1 MDTELDI
8 IQRFF
13 QEVENICTHEQ
24 ALQEERNRKGENYN
38 LFSILN
44 IERYELKHS
53 ALIANLLDPK
63 GSHGCGDAF
72 LRAFFEIA
80 LKERAYPFEDCT
92 HLHSYTEYY
101 TGPIAGDTGGR
112 IDILVKSSHYGL
124 IIENKIYAGDQ
135 DKQLIRYDNYGKEVF
150 GADGYLLVYL
160 TLYGYDASKESTAT
174 KSAEEVGYLRLS
186 YAEDILR
193 WLEQC
198 VRLADDKPLVRESL
212 NQYIRTI
219 KQLTYQDMNQEN
231 IQKII
236 ELTISH
242 SKTVAT
248 ILAHEAKI
256 AKEIRDKYIF
266 PKLEEYAKEKGWH
279 FCAKPDLTNPTEIQF
294 QKDDYDSCIFISA
307 GNSRTTTIWDRV
319 WIGVEYIPQHKTEA
333 NAPID
338 KLICLTESN
347 DSYPKGWEYLTPWDW
362 ESAKNFDKMKEEVVN
377 KVTKKLDEIIKELGK
392 EQIKQS
398 CHTLHNSLITSEGK
412 TSSSSKEKEV

>member
-1 MDTELDI
+1 MDTELD

-13 QEVENICTHEQ
+13 QEVASICALGQ
-24 ALQEERNRKGENYN
+24 AQQEERNRKGENYN

-80 LKERAYPFEDCT
+80 LKGTAYPFESST
-92 HLHSYTEYY
+92 PPQSYTEYY
-101 TGPIAGDTGGR
+101 TGPIVGDTGGR

-135 DKQLIRYDNYGKEVF
+135 DTQLTRYDNYGKETF
-150 GADGYLLVYL
+150 GADKYLLAYL

-198 VRLADDKPLVRESL
+198 VRLADNKPLVRESL

-219 KQLTYQDMNQEN
+219 KQLTYQDMNQDN
-231 IQKII
+231 IEKII
-236 ELTISH
+236 NLAVDYPEV
-242 SKTVAT
+242 VAT
-248 ILAHEAKI
+248 LSSKRDAI
-256 AKEIRDKYIF
+256 AQRIRKKYIF
-266 PKLEEYAKEKGWH
+266 DELKKYADQKGW
-279 FCAKPDLTNPTEIQF
+279 LY
-294 QKDDYDSCIFISA
+294 DDSESSYNEEEPKIRFRKEGWDGSIIISA
-307 GNSRTTTIWDRV
+307 DSEDKKSNYGWWINL
-319 WIGVEYIPQHKTEA
+319 WIGIDSKVTGAKKLACLEKQSPEYPM
-333 NAPID
+333 
-338 KLICLTESN
+338 
-347 DSYPKGWEYLTPWDW
+347 GWEYLTTPNWY
-362 ESAKNFDKMKEEVVN
+362 SAENFPAMKESVAEEIIN
-377 KVTKKLDEIIKELGK
+377 KLDEIIEELGVK
-392 EQIKQS
+392 
-398 CHTLHNSLITSEGK
+398 
-412 TSSSSKEKEV
+412 

>member
-1 MDTELDI
+1 MDTELD

-13 QEVENICTHEQ
+13 QEVASICALGQ
-24 ALQEERNRKGENYN
+24 AQQEERNRKGENYN
-38 LFSILN
+38 LFSILS

-80 LKERAYPFEDCT
+80 LKGTAYPFEKCT
-92 HLHSYTEYY
+92 LPHSYTEYY

-135 DKQLIRYDNYGKEVF
+135 DKQLTRYDNYGRETF

-160 TLYGYDASKESTAT
+160 TLYGCDASKESTAT

-198 VRLADDKPLVRESL
+198 VRLADNKPLVRESL

-219 KQLTYQDMNQEN
+219 KHLTYQDMNQED
-231 IQKII
+231 IKKII
-236 ELTISH
+236 DLAVDHPEV
-242 SKTVAT
+242 VAT
-248 ILAHEAKI
+248 LSSKRDAI
-256 AKEIRDKYIF
+256 AQGIREKYIF
-266 PKLEEYAKEKGWH
+266 AELKKYADQKGW
-279 FCAKPDLTNPTEIQF
+279 LY
-294 QKDDYDSCIFISA
+294 DDSESSYNEEEPKIRFRKEGWDGSIIISA
-307 GNSRTTTIWDRV
+307 DSENKKSNYGWWMNL
-319 WIGVEYIPQHKTEA
+319 WIGIDSKEAGAKKLACLEKQSPEYPM
-333 NAPID
+333 
-338 KLICLTESN
+338 
-347 DSYPKGWEYLTPWDW
+347 GWEYLTTPNWY
-362 ESAKNFDKMKEEVVN
+362 SAENFPAMKTSVAQEIIS
-377 KVTKKLDEIIKELGK
+377 KLDEIIEELGVK
-392 EQIKQS
+392 
-398 CHTLHNSLITSEGK
+398 
-412 TSSSSKEKEV
+412 

>member
-1 MDTELDI
+1 MDTELD

-13 QEVENICTHEQ
+13 QEVASICALEQ
-24 ALQEERNRKGENYN
+24 AQQEERNRKGENYN

-80 LKERAYPFEDCT
+80 LKGTAYPFESST
-92 HLHSYTEYY
+92 PPNSYTEHYI
-101 TGPIAGDTGGR
+101 GPIAGDTGGR
-112 IDILVKSSHYGL
+112 IDILVESSHYGL

-135 DKQLIRYDNYGKEVF
+135 DKQLIRYDNYGKETF
-150 GADGYLLVYL
+150 GADGYLLAYL

-174 KSAEEVGYLRLS
+174 KSAEEVAYLRLS

-236 ELTISH
+236 DLAVDHPEV
-242 SKTVAT
+242 VAT
-248 ILAHEAKI
+248 LSSKRDAI
-256 AKEIRDKYIF
+256 AQGIREKYIF
-266 PKLEEYAKEKGWH
+266 AKLKEYADQKGWL
-279 FCAKPDLTNPTEIQF
+279 FDSTEIANP
-294 QKDDYDSCIFISA
+294 KGDNKIRLRKEGWDGSIIISA
-307 GNSRTTTIWDRV
+307 DSEDKQSNYDRWIKL
-319 WIGVEYIPQHKTEA
+319 WIGIDSKVTGAKKLTCLEKQSPEYPM
-333 NAPID
+333 
-338 KLICLTESN
+338 
-347 DSYPKGWEYLTPWDW
+347 GWEYLTPKDW
-362 ESAKNFDKMKEEVVN
+362 ESAENFPAMKESVAKEIIN
-377 KVTKKLDEIIKELGK
+377 KLDEIIEELGVK
-392 EQIKQS
+392 
-398 CHTLHNSLITSEGK
+398 
-412 TSSSSKEKEV
+412 

>member
-8 IQRFF
+8 QRFF
-13 QEVENICTHEQ
+13 QKVEKICTHEQ
-24 ALQEERNRKGENYN
+24 ALQKERYHKGENYN
-38 LFSILN
+38 LFSILR
-44 IERYELKHS
+44 IEGSELKHS

-80 LKERAYPFEDCT
+80 LKDAYPFEECT
-92 HLHSYTEYY
+92 LPHSYTEYY

-135 DKQLIRYDNYGKEVF
+135 DKQLTRYDNYGKETF

-160 TLYGYDASKESTAT
+160 TLYGCDASKESTAT

-198 VRLADDKPLVRESL
+198 VRLADNKPLVRESL

-231 IQKII
+231 IRKII
-236 ELTISH
+236 DLAVDHPEV
-242 SKTVAT
+242 VAT
-248 ILAHEAKI
+248 LSSKRDAI
-256 AKEIRDKYIF
+256 AQGIRKKYIF
-266 PKLEEYAKEKGWH
+266 DKLKEYADQKGWL
-279 FCAKPDLTNPTEIQF
+279 FDDTEIANPEGDN
-294 QKDDYDSCIFISA
+294 KIRLRKEGWDGSIIISA
-307 GNSRTTTIWDRV
+307 DSEDKKSNYGWWINL
-319 WIGVEYIPQHKTEA
+319 WIGIDSKVTGAKKLACLEKQSPEYPM
-333 NAPID
+333 
-338 KLICLTESN
+338 
-347 DSYPKGWEYLTPWDW
+347 GWEYLTTPNWY
-362 ESAKNFDKMKEEVVN
+362 SAENFPAMKESVAKEIIN
-377 KVTKKLDEIIKELGK
+377 KLDEIIEELG
-392 EQIKQS
+392 IK
-398 CHTLHNSLITSEGK
+398 
-412 TSSSSKEKEV
+412 

>member
-8 IQRFF
+8 QQFF
-13 QEVENICTHEQ
+13 REVENICTREQ
-24 ALQEERNRKGENYN
+24 ALQEERHRKGENYN

-80 LKERAYPFEDCT
+80 LKECAYPFEDCT

-112 IDILVKSSHYGL
+112 IDILVESKSKSSHYGL

-135 DKQLIRYDNYGKEVF
+135 DKQLTRYDNYGKETF

-198 VRLADDKPLVRESL
+198 VRLADNKPLVRESL

-231 IQKII
+231 IQTII
-236 ELTISH
+236 DLAVDHPEV
-242 SKTVAT
+242 VAT
-248 ILAHEAKI
+248 LSSKRDAI
-256 AKEIRDKYIF
+256 AQGIRKKYIF
-266 PKLEEYAKEKGWH
+266 DKLKEYADQKGW
-279 FCAKPDLTNPTEIQF
+279 LY
-294 QKDDYDSCIFISA
+294 DDSESSYNEEEPKIRFRKEGWDGSIIISA
-307 GNSRTTTIWDRV
+307 DSENKKSNYGWWMNL
-319 WIGVEYIPQHKTEA
+319 WIGIDSKEAGAKKLACLEKQSPEYPM
-333 NAPID
+333 
-338 KLICLTESN
+338 
-347 DSYPKGWEYLTPWDW
+347 GWEYLTTPNWY
-362 ESAKNFDKMKEEVVN
+362 SAENFPAMKTSVAQEIIS
-377 KVTKKLDEIIKELGK
+377 KLDEIIEELGVK
-392 EQIKQS
+392 
-398 CHTLHNSLITSEGK
+398 
-412 TSSSSKEKEV
+412 

>member
-8 IQRFF
+8 QRFF
-13 QEVENICTHEQ
+13 REVASICALEQ
-24 ALQEERNRKGENYN
+24 AQQEERNRKGENYN

-80 LKERAYPFEDCT
+80 LKGSAYPFESST
-92 HLHSYTEYY
+92 PPQSYTEHY

-112 IDILVKSSHYGL
+112 IDILVESKSSHYGL

-135 DKQLIRYDNYGKEVF
+135 DKQLTRYDNYGKETF
-150 GADGYLLVYL
+150 GAGRYRLVYL

-174 KSAEEVGYLRLS
+174 KSSEEVGYLRLS

-198 VRLADDKPLVRESL
+198 VRLADNKPLVRESL

-231 IQKII
+231 IQEII
-236 ELTISH
+236 DLAVDHPEV
-242 SKTVAT
+242 VAT
-248 ILAHEAKI
+248 LSSKRDAI
-256 AKEIRDKYIF
+256 AQGIRKKYIF
-266 PKLEEYAKEKGWH
+266 DKLKEYADQKGWL
-279 FCAKPDLTNPTEIQF
+279 FDDTEIANPEGDN
-294 QKDDYDSCIFISA
+294 KIRLRKEGWDGSIIISA
-307 GNSRTTTIWDRV
+307 DSEDKKSNYGWWINL
-319 WIGVEYIPQHKTEA
+319 WIGIDSKVTGAKKLACLEKQSPEYPM
-333 NAPID
+333 
-338 KLICLTESN
+338 
-347 DSYPKGWEYLTPWDW
+347 GWEYLTTSNWY
-362 ESAKNFDKMKEEVVN
+362 SAENFPAMKESVAKEIIN
-377 KVTKKLDEIIKELGK
+377 KLDEIIAGLGVK
-392 EQIKQS
+392 
-398 CHTLHNSLITSEGK
+398 
-412 TSSSSKEKEV
+412 

>member
-8 IQRFF
+8 QQFF
-13 QEVENICTHEQ
+13 REVENICTREQ
-24 ALQEERNRKGENYN
+24 ALQEERHRKGENYN
-38 LFSILN
+38 LFSILS

-135 DKQLIRYDNYGKEVF
+135 DKQLIRYDNYGKKTF
-150 GADGYLLVYL
+150 GAGRYLLVYL
-160 TLYGYDASKESTAT
+160 TLFGNEASEGSTA
-174 KSAEEVGYLRLS
+174 KGSAKEVDYLCLS

-198 VRLADDKPLVRESL
+198 ARLAYDKPLVRESL

-219 KQLTYQDMNQEN
+219 KQLTYQDMNQED
-231 IQKII
+231 IEKII
-236 ELTISH
+236 DLAVDHPEV
-242 SKTVAT
+242 VAT
-248 ILAHEAKI
+248 LSSKLNAI
-256 AKEIRDKYIF
+256 AQRIRKKYIF
-266 PKLEEYAKEKGWH
+266 AELKKYADQKGW
-279 FCAKPDLTNPTEIQF
+279 LY
-294 QKDDYDSCIFISA
+294 DDNESSDNEKEPKIRFRKEGWDGSIIISA
-307 GNSRTTTIWDRV
+307 DSEDKKSNYGWWINL
-319 WIGVEYIPQHKTEA
+319 WIGIDSKVTGAKKLACLEKQSPEYPM
-333 NAPID
+333 
-338 KLICLTESN
+338 
-347 DSYPKGWEYLTPWDW
+347 GWEYLTTPNWY
-362 ESAKNFDKMKEEVVN
+362 SAENFPAMKESVAEEITN
-377 KVTKKLDEIIKELGK
+377 KLDEIIEELG
-392 EQIKQS
+392 IK
-398 CHTLHNSLITSEGK
+398 
-412 TSSSSKEKEV
+412 

>member
-8 IQRFF
+8 QRFF
-13 QEVENICTHEQ
+13 QKVEKICTHEQ
-24 ALQEERNRKGENYN
+24 ALQKERYHKGENYN
-38 LFSILN
+38 LFSILR
-44 IERYELKHS
+44 IEGSELKHS

-80 LKERAYPFEDCT
+80 LKDAYPFEECT
-92 HLHSYTEYY
+92 LPHSYTEYY

-135 DKQLIRYDNYGKEVF
+135 DKQLTRYDNYGKKTF
-150 GADGYLLVYL
+150 GAGRYLLVYL
-160 TLYGYDASKESTAT
+160 TLFGSEASKESTAT

-231 IQKII
+231 IEEII
-236 ELTISH
+236 DLAVDHPEV
-242 SKTVAT
+242 VAT
-248 ILAHEAKI
+248 LSSKRDAI
-256 AKEIRDKYIF
+256 AQGIRKKYIF
-266 PKLEEYAKEKGWH
+266 DELKEYAAKKGWL
-279 FCAKPDLTNPTEIQF
+279 FDDTEIANP
-294 QKDDYDSCIFISA
+294 KGDNKIRLRKEGWDGSIIISA
-307 GNSRTTTIWDRV
+307 DSEDKKSNYGWWINL
-319 WIGVEYIPQHKTEA
+319 WIGIDSKVTGAKKLACLEKQSPEYPM
-333 NAPID
+333 
-338 KLICLTESN
+338 
-347 DSYPKGWEYLTPWDW
+347 GWEYLTTPNWY
-362 ESAKNFDKMKEEVVN
+362 SAENFPAMKTSVAQ
-377 KVTKKLDEIIKELGK
+377 EIISKLNEIIEELG
-392 EQIKQS
+392 IK
-398 CHTLHNSLITSEGK
+398 
-412 TSSSSKEKEV
+412 

>member
-24 ALQEERNRKGENYN
+24 ELQEERHRKGENYN

-80 LKERAYPFEDCT
+80 LKGTAYPFESST
-92 HLHSYTEYY
+92 PPQSYTEHY
-101 TGPIAGDTGGR
+101 TGPIVGDTGGR
-112 IDILVKSSHYGL
+112 IDILVESSHYGL

-135 DKQLIRYDNYGKEVF
+135 DKQLTRYDNYGRETF

-160 TLYGYDASKESTAT
+160 TLYGCDASKESTAT

-186 YAEDILR
+186 YAKDILL
-193 WLEQC
+193 WLKEC
-198 VRLADDKPLVRESL
+198 VRLADNKPLVRESL

-219 KQLTYQDMNQEN
+219 KQLTYQDMNQED

-236 ELTISH
+236 DLAVDHPEV
-242 SKTVAT
+242 VAT
-248 ILAHEAKI
+248 LSSKRDAI
-256 AKEIRDKYIF
+256 AQGIREKYIF
-266 PKLEEYAKEKGWH
+266 DKLKEYADQKGW
-279 FCAKPDLTNPTEIQF
+279 LY
-294 QKDDYDSCIFISA
+294 DDSESSYNEEEPKIRFRKEGWDGSIIISA
-307 GNSRTTTIWDRV
+307 DSEDKKSNYGWWMNL
-319 WIGVEYIPQHKTEA
+319 WIGIDSKVTGAKKLACLEKQSPEYPM
-333 NAPID
+333 
-338 KLICLTESN
+338 
-347 DSYPKGWEYLTPWDW
+347 GWEYLTTPNWY
-362 ESAKNFDKMKEEVVN
+362 SAENFPAMKTSVAQEIIN
-377 KVTKKLDEIIKELGK
+377 KLDEIIEELG
-392 EQIKQS
+392 IK
-398 CHTLHNSLITSEGK
+398 
-412 TSSSSKEKEV
+412 

>member
-1 MDTELDI
+1 MDTELN

-13 QEVENICTHEQ
+13 QEVASICALEQ
-24 ALQEERNRKGENYN
+24 AQQEERNRKGENYN
-38 LFSILN
+38 LFSILS

-80 LKERAYPFEDCT
+80 LKGTAYPFEECT
-92 HLHSYTEYY
+92 LPHSYTEYY

-112 IDILVKSSHYGL
+112 IDILVTSSDYGL

-135 DKQLIRYDNYGKEVF
+135 DKQLTRYDNYGKETF
-150 GADGYLLVYL
+150 GAGGYLLVYL

-198 VRLADDKPLVRESL
+198 VRLADNKPLVRESL

-231 IQKII
+231 IQTII
-236 ELTISH
+236 DLAVDHPEV
-242 SKTVAT
+242 VAT
-248 ILAHEAKI
+248 LSSKRDAI
-256 AKEIRDKYIF
+256 AQGIREKYIF
-266 PKLEEYAKEKGWH
+266 AKLKEYADQKGW
-279 FCAKPDLTNPTEIQF
+279 LY
-294 QKDDYDSCIFISA
+294 DDSESSYNEEEPKIRFRKEGWDGSIIISA
-307 GNSRTTTIWDRV
+307 DSEDKKSNYGWWMNL
-319 WIGVEYIPQHKTEA
+319 WIGIDSKVTGAKKLACLEKQSPEYPM
-333 NAPID
+333 
-338 KLICLTESN
+338 
-347 DSYPKGWEYLTPWDW
+347 GWEYLTTPNWY
-362 ESAKNFDKMKEEVVN
+362 SAENFPAMKTSVAEEIIS
-377 KVTKKLDEIIKELGK
+377 KLDEIIEELG
-392 EQIKQS
+392 IK
-398 CHTLHNSLITSEGK
+398 
-412 TSSSSKEKEV
+412 

>member
-8 IQRFF
+8 QQFF
-13 QEVENICTHEQ
+13 QEVARICALEQ
-24 ALQEERNRKGENYN
+24 AQQEERNRKGENYN

-53 ALIANLLDPK
+53 ALIANLLDPE

-80 LKERAYPFEDCT
+80 LKEGAYPFKDCT
-92 HLHSYTEYY
+92 LPHSYTEYY

-112 IDILVKSSHYGL
+112 IDILVESKSSHYGL

-198 VRLADDKPLVRESL
+198 ARLAYDKPLVRESL

-219 KQLTYQDMNQEN
+219 KQLTYQDMNPKN
-231 IQKII
+231 IRKII
-236 ELTISH
+236 NLAVDHPEV
-242 SKTVAT
+242 VAT
-248 ILAHEAKI
+248 LSSKRDAI
-256 AKEIRDKYIF
+256 AQGIRKKYIF
-266 PKLEEYAKEKGWH
+266 AKLKEYADQKGWQ
-279 FCAKPDLTNPTEIQF
+279 FDDTEITNPQGEPNIRF
-294 QKDDYDSCIFISA
+294 RKEGWDGSIIISA
-307 GNSRTTTIWDRV
+307 DSEDKKSNYGWWINL
-319 WIGVEYIPQHKTEA
+319 WIGIDSKVTGAKKLACLEKQSPEYPM
-333 NAPID
+333 
-338 KLICLTESN
+338 
-347 DSYPKGWEYLTPWDW
+347 GWEYLTTPNWY
-362 ESAKNFDKMKEEVVN
+362 SAENFPAMKTSVAQEIIN
-377 KVTKKLDEIIKELGK
+377 KLDEIIEELGVK
-392 EQIKQS
+392 
-398 CHTLHNSLITSEGK
+398 
-412 TSSSSKEKEV
+412 

>member
-8 IQRFF
+8 QQFF
-13 QEVENICTHEQ
+13 REVENICTREQ
-24 ALQEERNRKGENYN
+24 ALQEERHRKGENYN
-38 LFSILN
+38 LFSILS

-135 DKQLIRYDNYGKEVF
+135 DKQLTRYDNYGKETF

-186 YAEDILR
+186 YAKDILL
-193 WLEQC
+193 WLKEC
-198 VRLADDKPLVRESL
+198 VRLADNKPLVRESL

-219 KQLTYQDMNQEN
+219 KQLTYQDMNQED

-236 ELTISH
+236 DLAVDHPEV
-242 SKTVAT
+242 VAT
-248 ILAHEAKI
+248 LSSKRDAI
-256 AKEIRDKYIF
+256 AEGIREKYIF
-266 PKLEEYAKEKGWH
+266 AKLKEYADQKGW
-279 FCAKPDLTNPTEIQF
+279 LY
-294 QKDDYDSCIFISA
+294 DDSESSYNEEEPKIRFRKEGWDGSIIISA
-307 GNSRTTTIWDRV
+307 DSEDKKSNYGWWINL
-319 WIGVEYIPQHKTEA
+319 WIGIDSKVTGAKKLACLEKQSPEYPM
-333 NAPID
+333 
-338 KLICLTESN
+338 
-347 DSYPKGWEYLTPWDW
+347 GWEYLTTPNWY
-362 ESAKNFDKMKEEVVN
+362 SAENFPAMKESVAEEITN
-377 KVTKKLDEIIKELGK
+377 KLDEIIEELG
-392 EQIKQS
+392 IK
-398 CHTLHNSLITSEGK
+398 
-412 TSSSSKEKEV
+412 

>member
-8 IQRFF
+8 QQFF
-13 QEVENICTHEQ
+13 QEVENICALEQ
-24 ALQEERNRKGENYN
+24 AQQEERNRKGENYN
-38 LFSILN
+38 LFSILS

-92 HLHSYTEYY
+92 LPHSDTEYY

-112 IDILVKSSHYGL
+112 IDILIQSSCYGL

-135 DKQLIRYDNYGKEVF
+135 DKQLTRYDNYGKKTF
-150 GADGYLLVYL
+150 GADGYRLVYL

-198 VRLADDKPLVRESL
+198 ARLAYDKPLVRESL

-219 KQLTYQDMNQEN
+219 KQLTYQDMNRKN
-231 IQKII
+231 IEKII
-236 ELTISH
+236 DLAVDHPEV
-242 SKTVAT
+242 VAT
-248 ILAHEAKI
+248 LSSKRDAI
-256 AKEIRDKYIF
+256 AQRIRKEYIF
-266 PKLEEYAKEKGWH
+266 AKLRKYADQKGWQ
-279 FCAKPDLTNPTEIQF
+279 FDDTEITNPQGEPNIRF
-294 QKDDYDSCIFISA
+294 RKEGWDGSIIISA
-307 GNSRTTTIWDRV
+307 DSEDKKSNYGWWINL
-319 WIGVEYIPQHKTEA
+319 WIGIDSKVTGAKKLACLEKQSPEYPM
-333 NAPID
+333 
-338 KLICLTESN
+338 
-347 DSYPKGWEYLTPWDW
+347 GWEYLTTPNWY
-362 ESAKNFDKMKEEVVN
+362 SAENFPAMKTSVAEEIIN
-377 KVTKKLDEIIKELGK
+377 KLDEIIEELSINK
-392 EQIKQS
+392 
-398 CHTLHNSLITSEGK
+398 
-412 TSSSSKEKEV
+412 

>member
-8 IQRFF
+8 QLFF
-13 QEVENICTHEQ
+13 QEVKNICTDEQ
-24 ALQEERNRKGENYN
+24 ALQEERHRKGENYN

-80 LKERAYPFEDCT
+80 LKGTAYPFESST
-92 HLHSYTEYY
+92 PPNSYTEYY

-112 IDILVKSSHYGL
+112 IDILVKSSRYGLKSSRYGL

-135 DKQLIRYDNYGKEVF
+135 DKQLTRYDNYGKETF
-150 GADGYLLVYL
+150 GADGYLLAYL
-160 TLYGYDASKESTAT
+160 TLYGCDASKESTAT

-198 VRLADDKPLVRESL
+198 VRLVDDKPLVRESL
-212 NQYIRTI
+212 NQYIQTI

-236 ELTISH
+236 DLAVDHPEV
-242 SKTVAT
+242 VAT
-248 ILAHEAKI
+248 LSSKLDAI
-256 AKEIRDKYIF
+256 AQGIREKYIF
-266 PKLEEYAKEKGWH
+266 PELRKYADKKGWL
-279 FCAKPDLTNPTEIQF
+279 FDDTEIANS
-294 QKDDYDSCIFISA
+294 KGDNKICLRKEGWDGSIIISA
-307 GNSRTTTIWDRV
+307 DSEDKQSNYDRWIKL
-319 WIGVEYIPQHKTEA
+319 WIGIDSKVTGAKKLTCLEKQSPEYPM
-333 NAPID
+333 
-338 KLICLTESN
+338 
-347 DSYPKGWEYLTPWDW
+347 GWEYLTPKDW
-362 ESAKNFDKMKEEVVN
+362 ESAENFPAMKESVAKEIIN
-377 KVTKKLDEIIKELGK
+377 KLDEIIEELGVK
-392 EQIKQS
+392 
-398 CHTLHNSLITSEGK
+398 
-412 TSSSSKEKEV
+412 

>member
-8 IQRFF
+8 QRFF
-13 QEVENICTHEQ
+13 REVARICALEQ
-24 ALQEERNRKGENYN
+24 AQQEERNRKGENYN

-80 LKERAYPFEDCT
+80 LKGTAYPFEECT
-92 HLHSYTEYY
+92 LPHSYTEYY

-112 IDILVKSSHYGL
+112 IDILVTSSDYGL

-135 DKQLIRYDNYGKEVF
+135 DKQLTRYDNYGKETF
-150 GADGYLLVYL
+150 GAGGYLLVYL

-198 VRLADDKPLVRESL
+198 VRLADNKPLVRESL

-231 IQKII
+231 IQEIIDLAVDHPEVVATLSSKLDAIAQGII
-236 ELTISH
+236 E
-242 SKTVAT
+242 
-248 ILAHEAKI
+248 
-256 AKEIRDKYIF
+256 KYIF
-266 PKLEEYAKEKGWH
+266 PELRKYADKKGWL
-279 FCAKPDLTNPTEIQF
+279 FDDTEIANN
-294 QKDDYDSCIFISA
+294 KGDNKICLRKEGWDGSIIISA
-307 GNSRTTTIWDRV
+307 DSEDKQSNYGRWINL
-319 WIGVEYIPQHKTEA
+319 WIGIDSKVTGAKKLTCLEKQSPEYPM
-333 NAPID
+333 
-338 KLICLTESN
+338 
-347 DSYPKGWEYLTPWDW
+347 GWEYLTPRKW
-362 ESAKNFDKMKEEVVN
+362 ESAENFPAMKTSVAEEIIN
-377 KVTKKLDEIIKELGK
+377 KLDEIIKELGVK
-392 EQIKQS
+392 
-398 CHTLHNSLITSEGK
+398 
-412 TSSSSKEKEV
+412 

>member
-1 MDTELDI
+1 MDTKLD

-13 QEVENICTHEQ
+13 QEVASICALEQ
-24 ALQEERNRKGENYN
+24 AQQEERNRKGENFN
-38 LFSILN
+38 LFSILS

-80 LKERAYPFEDCT
+80 LKGTAYPFESNTPLD
-92 HLHSYTEYY
+92 SRTEHY

-135 DKQLIRYDNYGKEVF
+135 DKQLIRYDNYGKEIF

-198 VRLADDKPLVRESL
+198 ARLAYDKPLVRESL

-219 KQLTYQDMNQEN
+219 KQLTYQDMNQKD
-231 IQKII
+231 IRKII
-236 ELTISH
+236 DLAVDHPEV
-242 SKTVAT
+242 VAT
-248 ILAHEAKI
+248 LSSKRDAI
-256 AKEIRDKYIF
+256 AQGIRKKYIF
-266 PKLEEYAKEKGWH
+266 AELKKYADQKGW
-279 FCAKPDLTNPTEIQF
+279 LY
-294 QKDDYDSCIFISA
+294 DDSESSYNEEEPKIRFRKEGWDGSIIISA
-307 GNSRTTTIWDRV
+307 DSEDKKSNYGWWMNL
-319 WIGVEYIPQHKTEA
+319 WIGIDSKVTGAKKLACLEKQSPEYPM
-333 NAPID
+333 
-338 KLICLTESN
+338 
-347 DSYPKGWEYLTPWDW
+347 GWEYLTTPNWY
-362 ESAKNFDKMKEEVVN
+362 SAENFPAMKTSVA
-377 KVTKKLDEIIKELGK
+377 KEIISKLNEIIEELGVK
-392 EQIKQS
+392 
-398 CHTLHNSLITSEGK
+398 
-412 TSSSSKEKEV
+412 

>member
-1 MDTELDI
+1 MDTELD

-13 QEVENICTHEQ
+13 QEVASICALEQ
-24 ALQEERNRKGENYN
+24 AQQEERNRKGENFN
-38 LFSILN
+38 LFSILS

-72 LRAFFEIA
+72 LRAFFETA
-80 LKERAYPFEDCT
+80 LKGTAYPFESSTPLD
-92 HLHSYTEYY
+92 SRTEHY

-135 DKQLIRYDNYGKEVF
+135 DKQLIRYDNYGKEIF

-198 VRLADDKPLVRESL
+198 ARLAYDKPLVRESL

-219 KQLTYQDMNQEN
+219 KQLTYQDMNEEN
-231 IQKII
+231 IQQII
-236 ELTISH
+236 DLAIDHPEV
-242 SKTVAT
+242 VAT
-248 ILAHEAKI
+248 LSSKRDAI
-256 AKEIRDKYIF
+256 AQGIRKKYIF
-266 PKLEEYAKEKGWH
+266 AELKKYADQKGW
-279 FCAKPDLTNPTEIQF
+279 LY
-294 QKDDYDSCIFISA
+294 DDSESSYNEEEPKIRFRKEGWDGSIIISA
-307 GNSRTTTIWDRV
+307 DSENKKSNYGWWMNL
-319 WIGVEYIPQHKTEA
+319 WIGIDSKEAGAKKLACLEKQSPEYPM
-333 NAPID
+333 
-338 KLICLTESN
+338 
-347 DSYPKGWEYLTPWDW
+347 GWEYLTTPNWY
-362 ESAKNFDKMKEEVVN
+362 SAENFPAMKTSVAE
-377 KVTKKLDEIIKELGK
+377 EIISKLNEIIEELG
-392 EQIKQS
+392 IK
-398 CHTLHNSLITSEGK
+398 
-412 TSSSSKEKEV
+412 

>member
-1 MDTELDI
+1 MDTELD

-13 QEVENICTHEQ
+13 QEVASICTHEQ
-24 ALQEERNRKGENYN
+24 ALQEERHRKGENYN

-80 LKERAYPFEDCT
+80 LKGTAYPFEDCT
-92 HLHSYTEYY
+92 LPHSYTEYY

-112 IDILVKSSHYGL
+112 IDILVKSSRYGL

-135 DKQLIRYDNYGKEVF
+135 DKQLTRYDNYGKETF

-186 YAEDILR
+186 YAEDILC

-198 VRLADDKPLVRESL
+198 ARLADNKPLVRESL

-219 KQLTYQDMNQEN
+219 KQLTYQDMNQKN

-236 ELTISH
+236 DLAVDYPEV
-242 SKTVAT
+242 VAT
-248 ILAHEAKI
+248 LSSKRDAI
-256 AKEIRDKYIF
+256 AQGIREKYIF
-266 PKLEEYAKEKGWH
+266 DELKEYAAKKGWL
-279 FCAKPDLTNPTEIQF
+279 FDDTEIANPQGEPNIRF
-294 QKDDYDSCIFISA
+294 RKEGWDGSIIISA
-307 GNSRTTTIWDRV
+307 DSEDKKSNYGWWINL
-319 WIGVEYIPQHKTEA
+319 WIGIDSKVTGAKKLACLEKQSPEYPV
-333 NAPID
+333 
-338 KLICLTESN
+338 
-347 DSYPKGWEYLTPWDW
+347 GWEYLTTPNWY
-362 ESAKNFDKMKEEVVN
+362 SAENFPAMKESVAEEIIN
-377 KVTKKLDEIIKELGK
+377 KLDEIIEELG
-392 EQIKQS
+392 IK
-398 CHTLHNSLITSEGK
+398 
-412 TSSSSKEKEV
+412 

>member
-1 MDTELDI
+1 MDTELD

-13 QEVENICTHEQ
+13 QEVASICALGQ
-24 ALQEERNRKGENYN
+24 AQQEERNRKGENYN
-38 LFSILN
+38 LFSILS

-80 LKERAYPFEDCT
+80 LKGTAYPFEKCT
-92 HLHSYTEYY
+92 LPHSYTEYY

-135 DKQLIRYDNYGKEVF
+135 DKQLTRYDNYGRETF

-160 TLYGYDASKESTAT
+160 TLYGCDASKESTAT

-198 VRLADDKPLVRESL
+198 VRLADNKPLVRESL

-219 KQLTYQDMNQEN
+219 KQLTYQDMNQED

-236 ELTISH
+236 DLAVDHPEV
-242 SKTVAT
+242 VAT
-248 ILAHEAKI
+248 LSSKRDAI
-256 AKEIRDKYIF
+256 AQGIREKYIF
-266 PKLEEYAKEKGWH
+266 AKLKEYADQKGWL
-279 FCAKPDLTNPTEIQF
+279 FDSTEIANP
-294 QKDDYDSCIFISA
+294 KGDNKIRLRKEGWDGSIIISA
-307 GNSRTTTIWDRV
+307 DSEDKKSNYGWWINL
-319 WIGVEYIPQHKTEA
+319 WIGIDSKVTGAKKLACLEKQSPEYPM
-333 NAPID
+333 
-338 KLICLTESN
+338 
-347 DSYPKGWEYLTPWDW
+347 GWEYLTTPNWY
-362 ESAKNFDKMKEEVVN
+362 SAENFPAMKTSVAQEIIN
-377 KVTKKLDEIIKELGK
+377 KLDEIIEELG
-392 EQIKQS
+392 IK
-398 CHTLHNSLITSEGK
+398 
-412 TSSSSKEKEV
+412 

>member
-1 MDTELDI
+1 MDTELD

-13 QEVENICTHEQ
+13 QEVASICALGQ

-38 LFSILN
+38 LFSILS

-80 LKERAYPFEDCT
+80 LKGTAYPFEKCT
-92 HLHSYTEYY
+92 LPHSYTEYY

-135 DKQLIRYDNYGKEVF
+135 DKQLTRYDNYGKETF

-160 TLYGYDASKESTAT
+160 TLYGCDASKESTAT

-186 YAEDILR
+186 YAKDILL
-193 WLEQC
+193 WLKEC
-198 VRLADDKPLVRESL
+198 VRLADNKPLVRESL

-219 KQLTYQDMNQEN
+219 KQLTYQDMNQED

-236 ELTISH
+236 DLAVDHPEV
-242 SKTVAT
+242 VAT
-248 ILAHEAKI
+248 LSSKRDAI
-256 AKEIRDKYIF
+256 AEGIREKYIF
-266 PKLEEYAKEKGWH
+266 AKLKEYADQKGW
-279 FCAKPDLTNPTEIQF
+279 LY
-294 QKDDYDSCIFISA
+294 DDSESSYNEEEPKIRFRKEGWDGSIIISA
-307 GNSRTTTIWDRV
+307 DSEDKKSNYGWWMNL
-319 WIGVEYIPQHKTEA
+319 WIGIDSKVTGAKKLACLEKQSPEYPM
-333 NAPID
+333 
-338 KLICLTESN
+338 
-347 DSYPKGWEYLTPWDW
+347 GWEYLTTPNWY
-362 ESAKNFDKMKEEVVN
+362 SAENFPAMKTSVAQEIIN
-377 KVTKKLDEIIKELGK
+377 KLDEIIEELG
-392 EQIKQS
+392 IK
-398 CHTLHNSLITSEGK
+398 
-412 TSSSSKEKEV
+412 

>member
-8 IQRFF
+8 QQFF
-13 QEVENICTHEQ
+13 REVENICTREQ
-24 ALQEERNRKGENYN
+24 ALQEERHRKGENYN
-38 LFSILN
+38 LFSILS

-135 DKQLIRYDNYGKEVF
+135 DKQLTRYDNYGKETF

-186 YAEDILR
+186 YAKDILL
-193 WLEQC
+193 WLKEC
-198 VRLADDKPLVRESL
+198 VRLADNKPLVRESL

-219 KQLTYQDMNQEN
+219 KQLTYQDMNQED
-231 IQKII
+231 IEKII
-236 ELTISH
+236 DLAVDHPEV
-242 SKTVAT
+242 VAT
-248 ILAHEAKI
+248 LSSKRDAI
-256 AKEIRDKYIF
+256 AEGIREKYIF
-266 PKLEEYAKEKGWH
+266 AKLKEYADQKGW
-279 FCAKPDLTNPTEIQF
+279 LY
-294 QKDDYDSCIFISA
+294 DDSESSYNEEEPKIRFRKEGWDGSIIISA
-307 GNSRTTTIWDRV
+307 DSEDKKSNYGWWINL
-319 WIGVEYIPQHKTEA
+319 WIGIDSKVTGAKKLACLEKQSPEYPM
-333 NAPID
+333 
-338 KLICLTESN
+338 
-347 DSYPKGWEYLTPWDW
+347 GWEYLTTPNWY
-362 ESAKNFDKMKEEVVN
+362 SAENFPAMKESVAEEITN
-377 KVTKKLDEIIKELGK
+377 KLDEIIEELG
-392 EQIKQS
+392 IK
-398 CHTLHNSLITSEGK
+398 
-412 TSSSSKEKEV
+412 